1 MQALL
6 HYTWTKAQNSHL
18 EFAFQFLQT
27 WCSQR
32 ETRVIQEGKA
42 ELSPALQQEPE
53 ELKWQQINP
62 MGWNH
67 VGTQTFGISTSD
79 PYCKPR
85 LPRRPERRWH
95 KLKLGKHLLPSSGT
109 ENWDFRIRVSE
120 DIKQPLV
127 QSISPKKLRSTCWIL
142 KICREIN
149 NRAFHGAFLFFFFS
163 DSRVSV
169 FIFMVSEIPE

>member
-27 WCSQR
+27 WCSQG

-67 VGTQTFGISTSD
+67 VGTQTFGNSTSD

-85 LPRRPERRWH
+85 LPRTPERRWH
-95 KLKLGKHLLPSSGT
+95 KLRWENICCPPLGQKCIHETGISGFKWVRTLNSLLCRTSAPKSSGAPA
-109 ENWDFRIRVSE
+109 EF
-120 DIKQPLV
+120 
-127 QSISPKKLRSTCWIL
+127 
-142 KICREIN
+142 
-149 NRAFHGAFLFFFFS
+149 
-163 DSRVSV
+163 
-169 FIFMVSEIPE
+169 